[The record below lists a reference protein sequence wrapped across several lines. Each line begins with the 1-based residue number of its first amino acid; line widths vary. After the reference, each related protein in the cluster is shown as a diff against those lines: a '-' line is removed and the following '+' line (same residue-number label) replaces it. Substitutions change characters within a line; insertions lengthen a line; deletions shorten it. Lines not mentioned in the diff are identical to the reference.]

1 MRDKQTQWVLV
12 ECVST
17 FHRRYMVETPK
28 DKDLWALDTVTMNQ
42 AKEFSQKHIGEQIIT
57 HRVVSEKT
65 ALELCDQ
72 DNLYAQAWSRPKK
85 LEVFFSTLQDQEL
98 YNEH

>member
-1 MRDKQTQWVLV
+1 MRNKQTQWVLV

-17 FHRRYMVETPK
+17 FHHRYMVETPK

-42 AKEFSQKHIGEQIIT
+42 AKEFSQQHIGEQIIT

-65 ALELCDQ
+65 ALELCNQ
-72 DNLYAQAWSRPKK
+72 DNSYAQAWSNQKK
-85 LEVFFSTLQDQEL
+85 IDAFFTTIKDQDD
-98 YNEH
+98 H